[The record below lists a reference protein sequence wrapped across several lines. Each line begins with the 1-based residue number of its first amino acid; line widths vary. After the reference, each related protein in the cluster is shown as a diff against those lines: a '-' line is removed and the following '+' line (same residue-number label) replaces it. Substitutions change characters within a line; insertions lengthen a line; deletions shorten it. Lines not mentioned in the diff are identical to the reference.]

1 MADAIARVRELQGA
15 AALAADP
22 AALRP
27 DAAEAF
33 RRELAFRAHHL
44 LDPDGDGGAGS
55 PQPLATTAPPP
66 GWAAT
71 VLPPAGY
78 AGTALG
84 AAPGFGAGAGAAVLA
99 AAESQVGAAEE
110 PPGSN
115 DGPQLALYRSAVAG
129 AAPGQPWCAY
139 FASWAAAQAGV
150 PLGPDGAGL
159 GAVAD
164 IAAWAASSGRLLP
177 PEATPAPGD
186 LVLYGDRHVGIVE
199 AVEPDGSLRTVEG
212 NYANAVSRVHRAR
225 AEATGFVR
233 L

>member
-15 AALAADP
+15 AALATDP

-27 DAAEAF
+27 DAADAF

-55 PQPLATTAPPP
+55 PQPLAAAPLP
-66 GWAAT
+66 GYAAT
-71 VLPPAGY
+71 SLP
-78 AGTALG
+78 
-84 AAPGFGAGAGAAVLA
+84 APGSGGAVLA

-115 DGPQLALYRSAVAG
+115 DGPQLAVYRSAVAG
-129 AAPGQPWCAY
+129 AMPGQPWCAY

-164 IAAWAASSGRLLP
+164 IASWAASSGRLLP

>member
-22 AALRP
+22 ASLQA
-27 DAAEAF
+27 DAAAF

-44 LDPDGDGGAGS
+44 LDPDADGGPGSAVASSGATLPVLPFGGSAALAGGAG
-55 PQPLATTAPPP
+55 AR
-66 GWAAT
+66 
-71 VLPPAGY
+71 
-78 AGTALG
+78 
-84 AAPGFGAGAGAAVLA
+84 VLA
-99 AAESQVGAAEE
+99 AAEGQVGVAEQ

-115 DGPQLALYRSAVAG
+115 DGPELGVYRAAVAG

-150 PLGPDGAGL
+150 PLGADGAGL
-159 GAVAD
+159 GAVSQ
-164 IAAWAASSGRLLP
+164 IAEWAASTGRLLP
-177 PEATPAPGD
+177 VDATPAPGD

-199 AVEPDGSLRTVEG
+199 SVEPDGSLRTVEG